1 MRPRLSKRQLLQSA
15 HAACRQDDP
24 IYALIH
30 AHREAWRQW
39 SEAVHVEAGMYHYD
53 PKMPA
58 AEAEVER
65 RADIKWSLLHDLN
78 SARPL
83 TIGGVAALAEYY
95 GEIHPTCE
103 SELGD
108 EGFMTALANIAC
120 VLRGMAVR
128 S

>member
-1 MRPRLSKRQLLQSA
+1 MIL
-15 HAACRQDDP
+15 

-39 SEAVHVEAGMYHYD
+39 SEAVHVEAGMYHHD
-53 PKMPA
+53 PKDA
-58 AEAEVER
+58 GCGGRGRATRRHQVEFATR
-65 RADIKWSLLHDLN
+65 SQP
-78 SARPL
+78 ARPL

-95 GEIHPTCE
+95 GEIHATCE